1 MKITKKILENIIKE
15 EISKTL
21 NEQISRKE
29 IEEVVVVNGV
39 EYKLLGQIVTM
50 FGTTRVDLRL
60 VAITGTPEHNPGDVV
75 MAKFGEAKFG
85 EDINKVKAKV
95 KAALGIKQATK

>member
-21 NEQISRKE
+21 NEQSSRKE
-29 IEEVVVVNGV
+29 IEEDVVVNGV

-50 FGTTRVDLRL
+50 FGQTQVDLRL
-60 VAITGTPEHNPGDVV
+60 VATSAVDGHSPGDVV
-75 MAKFGEAKFG
+75 MAKSGK
-85 EDINKVKAKV
+85 DINKV